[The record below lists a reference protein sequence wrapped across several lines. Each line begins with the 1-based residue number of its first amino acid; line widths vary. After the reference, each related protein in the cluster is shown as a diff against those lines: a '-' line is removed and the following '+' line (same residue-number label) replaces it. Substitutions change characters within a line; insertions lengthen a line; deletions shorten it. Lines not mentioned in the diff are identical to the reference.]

1 LIQHPFFKQIKR
13 KDYIIKNILS
23 ELPSLEQRPRKQIP
37 HQKQAKITTTDE
49 WDFNENNNEQQN
61 IVPLPQEN
69 SKKFIPPK
77 RHISFGDVIVR
88 SNSISGEA
96 PLHPSSS
103 SPPPVGTPP
112 RKSRFVIE
120 ENSREPAT
128 NTTTF
133 TTHQSTEMIPSN
145 SSHSIME
152 DENHVCLLF
161 SFLFCC
167 VLFYKKEMQNK
178 TYIYIKKKTLFLG
191 RSHKRQISLE
201 SSFKT
206 VARG

>member
-37 HQKQAKITTTDE
+37 HQKQAKTTTTDE

-61 IVPLPQEN
+61 IIPLPQEN

-77 RHISFGDVIVR
+77 RHISFGDVTVR

-128 NTTTF
+128 NTTTTF
-133 TTHQSTEMIPSN
+133 TTHQSSEMIPSN
-145 SSHSIME
+145 SFHSIME
-152 DENHVCLLF
+152 DDNHVCSLF
-161 SFLFCC
+161 SFSLLLCF
-167 VLFYKKEMQNK
+167 VLQKERDAKQNL
-178 TYIYIKKKTLFLG
+178 KKKKKLYF
-191 RSHKRQISLE
+191 
-201 SSFKT
+201 
-206 VARG
+206 